1 MKKRQNREQVPLEHF
16 DQRMRAL
23 VERRISPSLAAV
35 VVQGDDTMVARGY
48 GWSDLEQGSTSAEEK
63 GYDQIY
69 VCSPRICEEAGGSPN
84 LR

>member
-1 MKKRQNREQVPLEHF
+1 MKKRQSREQVPLEHF

-48 GWSDLEQGSTSAEEK
+48 GWSDLERGTA
-63 GYDQIY
+63 
-69 VCSPRICEEAGGSPN
+69 VSPTQSKLSENRAS
-84 LR
+84 